1 MSFKKILGQDKAVS
15 ILKGFAASGRVPQ
28 AMIFSGPQGCG
39 KAAAALEFAK
49 TLNCLDGACQK
60 QQDNCSVCV
69 NCKHIENGTHPDII
83 FADFAYQAA
92 LEKSDP
98 EERQALLEKT
108 QSIKIITTRA
118 LTSASQQKA
127 AFAKWKVYII
137 DRAETMERGAANS
150 ILKFIEE
157 PPQNTV
163 WILISCNKEK
173 MYSTIRSRCQ
183 DIAFAPLPDDILL
196 KILRDNFVEES
207 IAKRAVRYA
216 QGSSTKALKAAE
228 ILSDI
233 AALPDGPAFT
243 TAFALNLP
251 KTLALSRVQVSF
263 ALEMLSCRTYE
274 EWTKESSSRKEDLQ
288 NLLTKLVFY
297 KKAITRNVSPAM
309 VAEAALIS
317 AAQEGISLKN

>member
-1 MSFKKILGQDKAVS
+1 MSFKKILGQDKAVN
-15 ILKGFAASGRVPQ
+15 ILKGFAASGRIPQ

-39 KAAAALEFAK
+39 KAGAALEFAK

-60 QQDNCSVCV
+60 EQDNCSLCI
-69 NCKHIENGTHPDII
+69 NCRHIENGTHPDIV

-98 EERQALLEKT
+98 EEQQAVLEKT

-118 LTSASQQKA
+118 LTAASQQKA
-127 AFAKWKVYII
+127 SFAKWKVYII

-157 PPQNTV
+157 PPPNTV

-183 DIAFAPLPDDILL
+183 DIAFAPLPEDILL
-196 KILRDNFVEES
+196 KILKDNFVEDL
-207 IAKRAVRYA
+207 IAKKAVKYA

-233 AALPDGPAFT
+233 SSLPDGAAFP

-263 ALEMLSCRTYE
+263 ALEMLSCRAYGK
-274 EWTKESSSRKEDLQ
+274 WTAESSSRKEDLQ
-288 NLLTKLVFY
+288 NLLAKLVFY
-297 KKAITRNVSPAM
+297 KKAIVRNVSPAM
-309 VAEAALIS
+309 VAEAALMS
-317 AAQEGISLKN
+317 AAAEGISLKD

>member
-1 MSFKKILGQDKAVS
+1 MSFKKILGQDKAVNT
-15 ILKGFAASGRVPQ
+15 LKGFAATGCVPQ

-39 KAAAALEFAK
+39 KATAALEFAK
-49 TLNCLDGACQK
+49 TLNCLDESCRIA
-60 QQDNCSVCV
+60 QDNCSLCV

-83 FADFAYQAA
+83 LADFAYQAA

-98 EERQALLEKT
+98 EERQAILEKT

-118 LTSASQQKA
+118 LTAASQQKVS
-127 AFAKWKVYII
+127 FAKWKVFII

-157 PPQNTV
+157 PPQNMV

-173 MYSTIRSRCQ
+173 MYGTIRSRCQ
-183 DIAFAPLPDDILL
+183 DIAFAPLTQDILL
-196 KILRDNFVEES
+196 KILQDNFIESS
-207 IAKRAVRYA
+207 IAKKAVKYA

-228 ILSDI
+228 ILTDI
-233 AALPDGPAFT
+233 AALPDGANFP

-251 KTLALSRVQVSF
+251 KTLALSRLQVSF
-263 ALEMLSCRTYE
+263 ALEMLSVSAYKV
-274 EWTKESSSRKEDLQ
+274 WTRESGKRKEDLQ
-288 NLLTKLVFY
+288 NLLSKLVFY
-297 KKAITRNVSPAM
+297 KKAITRNVSPSM

-317 AAQEGISLKN
+317 AAAEGISLKD